1 MKRPYM
7 AKQEESWIGT
17 ICTLGMFGVLFI
29 AMMGGMAGSPTPSNS
44 SDFDTSESARRKVTD
59 QMVRQ
64 GSDAVEAEA
73 FTKELYKAQREWER
87 NR

>member
-1 MKRPYM
+1 MSK
-7 AKQEESWIGT
+7 KQEESWIGT
-17 ICTLGMFGVLFI
+17 ICTLGIFGVLFI
-29 AMMGGMAGSPTPSNS
+29 AMMGGMAGSPNSPTPSNS

-73 FTKELYKAQREWER
+73 FTKELYKAQREWEQ

>member
-1 MKRPYM
+1 MSK
-7 AKQEESWIGT
+7 KQESWIGT

-29 AMMGGMAGSPTPSNS
+29 VMMGGMSNSPTPSNS
-44 SDFDTSESARRKVTD
+44 SNVDTSESARRKVTD
-59 QMVRQ
+59 EMVRR